1 MVYAVILAGG
11 LGKRMNSE
19 TLKQFALV
27 GDTPI
32 VHFSVKAFCE
42 HEKVDRA
49 IVVAFDVEAMQKCLE
64 PVMCDKISVVKGGE
78 SRSKSLECGMAEAIR
93 LGATGDD
100 LIVSHDAA
108 RPFVTKRL
116 IDDAIALAE
125 EYGASSAAIKMS
137 DTLALTDGINL
148 TGLVDRS
155 RVAALQTPQCSKLK
169 YMQKAFLEAGGG
181 TDLYSLLMQAG
192 VPVRIFDGNR
202 DNIKITYYDDLLYAN
217 CIYKSKKDGELG
229 R

>member
-1 MVYAVILAGG
+1 M
-11 LGKRMNSE
+11 
-19 TLKQFALV
+19 
-27 GDTPI
+27 
-32 VHFSVKAFCE
+32 
-42 HEKVDRA
+42 
-49 IVVAFDVEAMQKCLE
+49 
-64 PVMCDKISVVKGGE
+64 
-78 SRSKSLECGMAEAIR
+78 
-93 LGATGDD
+93 
-100 LIVSHDAA
+100 
-108 RPFVTKRL
+108 

-192 VPVRIFDGNR
+192 IPVKIFDGNR
-202 DNIKITYYDDLLYAN
+202 DNIKITYYDDLIYAN
-217 CIYKSKKDGELG
+217 CLYKSKK
-229 R
+229 